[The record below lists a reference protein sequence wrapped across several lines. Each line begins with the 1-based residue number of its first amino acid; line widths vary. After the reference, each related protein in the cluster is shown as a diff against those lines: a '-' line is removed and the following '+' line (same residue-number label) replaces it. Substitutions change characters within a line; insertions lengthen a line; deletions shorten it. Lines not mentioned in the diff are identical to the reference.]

1 MSIGAAFRFN
11 AVAVTA
17 RHLSA
22 MSPTRLLKF
31 TAGWTVTL
39 CGTFIILSDVGAAT
53 APLLRSVVGAIGS
66 AMP

>member
-1 MSIGAAFRFN
+1 MSIGAALRFN

-22 MSPTRLLKF
+22 MSPARLLKF
-31 TAGWTVTL
+31 TSGWTITL
-39 CGTFIILSDVGAAT
+39 CGTFIIMSDLGAAS
-53 APLLRSVVGAIGS
+53 APLLRSVLGAIRS

>member
-1 MSIGAAFRFN
+1 MGIGAALRFN

-17 RHLSA
+17 RRLSA

-31 TAGWTVTL
+31 TSGWAITL
-39 CGTFIILSDVGAAT
+39 CGTLIIMSDMGTAA
-53 APLLRSVVGAIGS
+53 APLLRGIFGAISS